1 MIALIEQRKTSI
13 VEACQKFGV
22 QRLEVFGSAA
32 RDDFDAQ
39 KSDLDFIAKFI
50 PPLHP
55 GVADRFLG
63 LADALEKIFARPVD
77 LLTER
82 MIRNPVL
89 RDEVNR
95 DRIPVYDHRSPETSA

>member
-1 MIALIEQRKTSI
+1 VIALIEQRKTSI
-13 VEACQKFGV
+13 VEACRKFGV

-32 RDDFDAQ
+32 RGDFDDQ

-63 LADALEKIFARPVD
+63 LADTLEEIFTRRVD
-77 LLTER
+77 LLTEA
-82 MIRNPVL
+82 MIRNPIF
-89 RDEVNR
+89 REEVNR
-95 DRIPVYDHRSPETSA
+95 DRTPIYDHRGTETTA

>member
-1 MIALIEQRKTSI
+1 VIALIEQRKESI
-13 VEACQKFGV
+13 AVACRQFGV
-22 QRLEVFGSAA
+22 GRLEVFGSAA
-32 RDDFDAQ
+32 RGDFDGQ
-39 KSDLDFIAKFI
+39 KSDLDFIANFL

-89 RDEVNR
+89 REEVNR
-95 DRIPVYDHRSPETSA
+95 DRTSVYDHRSPETAA

>member
-1 MIALIEQRKTSI
+1 MIALIEQKKASI
-13 VEACQKFGV
+13 VEACQKYGV

-55 GVADRFLG
+55 GVADRFIG
-63 LADALEKIFARPVD
+63 LADTLESIFARRVD
-77 LLTER
+77 LLTEA
-82 MIRNPVL
+82 MIRNPIF
-89 RDEVNR
+89 REEVNR
-95 DRIPVYDHRSPETSA
+95 DRTPIYDYRGPETTA